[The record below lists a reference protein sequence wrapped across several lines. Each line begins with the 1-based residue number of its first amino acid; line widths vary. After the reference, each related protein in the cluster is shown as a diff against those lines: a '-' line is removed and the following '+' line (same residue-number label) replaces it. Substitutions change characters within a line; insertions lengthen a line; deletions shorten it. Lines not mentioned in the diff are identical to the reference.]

1 MQIFHKTNKTAD
13 NAAIGNAADATAA
26 SACCGGSSG
35 SCDGG
40 VSGGGW
46 RRLLL
51 LLYSCGVTAAFP
63 PS

>member
-13 NAAIGNAADATAA
+13 NADIGNAADATAA
-26 SACCGGSSG
+26 SARCGG